1 MEQKFTLPI
10 ALIGTL
16 VTLGVKTLIRKIV
29 SILKE
34 VSTVIE
40 SLKISLTEEIT
51 MNVYINIAAFGGDI
65 CVEGHNPFSSNVVT
79 WQWLE

>member
-16 VTLGVKTLIRKIV
+16 VPLGVKTLIRKIV

-34 VSTVIE
+34 VWTVIE
-40 SLKISLTEEIT
+40 SLKISLTEEII
-51 MNVYINIAAFGGDI
+51 MNVTINIAAFGGDI
-65 CVEGHNPFSSNVVT
+65 CVEGA
-79 WQWLE
+79 

>member
-1 MEQKFTLPI
+1 MEQKFTLSI

-16 VTLGVKTLIRKIV
+16 VTLGINTLMRKFV

-34 VSTVIE
+34 VPTMIE
-40 SLKISLTEEIT
+40 SLEISLKELIT
-51 MNVYINIAAFGGDI
+51 MNVYINITAFGGDI

-79 WQWLE
+79 SNG